1 MKKRILSFLL
11 AFVMLIGVM
20 PVGVFATETTE
31 VTEETEATEETET
44 TEATEATE
52 ASEPMEA
59 ATEPAT
65 EATEPT
71 AESEGMEAEVLSE
84 SGDTEPAKTE
94 AVSNVLSALEI
105 AVGGN
110 TIDTA
115 AVQTLSPAF
124 AGSTTEYSTPILDY
138 ESDKNNR
145 FVWVKVSAPE
155 GATVIAKC
163 GGSEVAMLV
172 SGQWGVL
179 QVKGGYFWSPTY
191 SGCLT
196 PGEYNK
202 VEITVSKEGETDKVY
217 TVTVP
222 MQPDIANRSLAWK
235 TNLSDA
241 LYITKNDENAALTV
255 EAQYKNRPLENEDV
269 VTY

>member
-1 MKKRILSFLL
+1 MKKRIFALLL

-20 PVGVFATETTE
+20 PVGVFATETTDPTESVVKETLSAEATEETTEASSEATE

-65 EATEPT
+65 EETTE
-71 AESEGMEAEVLSE
+71 ASSESEGMEVEVLSE
-84 SGDTEPAKTE
+84 SGNTEPAKTE

-110 TIDTA
+110 AIENTTA
-115 AVQTLSPAF
+115 QTLTPEF
-124 AGSTTEYSTPILDY
+124 HGSKTEYSTPILDY

-155 GATVIAKC
+155 GATVTAKC
-163 GGSEVAMLV
+163 GGSEVATLV

-202 VEITVSKEGETDKVY
+202 VEITVSKEGETNKVY
-217 TVTVP
+217 C
-222 MQPDIANRSLAWK
+222 
-235 TNLSDA
+235 
-241 LYITKNDENAALTV
+241 AASSTP
-255 EAQYKNRPLENEDV
+255 NGCG
-269 VTY
+269 